1 MADAVRRDVQ
11 RMGSYRHPIYGAL
24 FPVPVVCFLGA
35 LLTDVAYMQSGGNLL
50 WLAFASWLLLAG
62 LLVGAIAALVLVV
75 DVIRDPAMRAPFGWA
90 HMLLFYGAL
99 LVELLNIFIH
109 ERDGWTAVVPIGLTL
124 SIIGTVAI
132 LIAGLLRPRLVE
144 ARR

>member
-11 RMGSYRHPIYGAL
+11 RMGSYRHPIYSAL
-24 FPVPVVCFLGA
+24 FPVPVICFLGA

-62 LLVGAIAALVLVV
+62 LLVGAIAALVLLVYVV
-75 DVIRDPAMRAPFGWA
+75 RDPAMRTPFGWA

-109 ERDGWTAVVPIGLTL
+109 ERDGWTAVVPIGLTM

-144 ARR
+144 ARP